1 MRDDAIFEAR
11 LADAFGRYADLTPNM
26 DDQAVARAAMS
37 AGRASGRIR
46 WLPQVRV
53 TYLLAILALLLAAV
67 VVAIAAGTLRTQ
79 PHLSI
84 GRDGGI
90 AFTVQGND
98 HTAAATHLMNPDG
111 TGDRAI
117 DTGRCPAYSRDGGTL
132 AVVDYDTAA
141 YLTVIS
147 PGGVPSRKVLLA
159 ETPSTSISYALSP
172 DGARVAWSKPGDGL
186 WVAPIDGGSGRRIV
200 ANATAP
206 GAFFDTAVWS
216 PVGASLAFGTYIA
229 DAATGERHRS
239 ALSIVAADGSGL
251 RELTH
256 RPGVLGDA
264 PSWSPDGR
272 FLAYL
277 GRPDDVQASST
288 ASDVFVIGVDGSG
301 DRNVTATTANESL
314 PAWAPDGAVLA
325 FLTSPDGEAHRLT
338 TVRMNGPTPDGP
350 PAFGPESEWFVWSP
364 DGTRLL
370 WLEVST
376 IGPEAYRST
385 FHAIDRDLTQPPTTV
400 QAVDGLI
407 VCTPSWQRLA
417 P

>member
-1 MRDDAIFEAR
+1 MRDEAIFEAQ
-11 LADAFGRYADLTPNM
+11 LADAFGRYADLTPVM
-26 DDQAVARAAMS
+26 DDEVVAREAVA
-37 AGRASGRIR
+37 AGRASRRIA
-46 WLPQVRV
+46 WLPSVRV
-53 TYLLAILALLLAAV
+53 AYLFVLLGLLLAAI
-67 VVAIAAGTLRTQ
+67 AIAAGTLRTQ
-79 PHLSI
+79 PFLTI
-84 GRDGGI
+84 GRDGDI

-98 HTAAATHLMNPDG
+98 HTAAMTHLMNPDG
-111 TGDRAI
+111 TGDHAI

-132 AVVDYDTAA
+132 AEVDYDTTA
-141 YLTVIS
+141 YLAVI
-147 PGGVPSRKVLLA
+147 GADGVPHRKVLLA

-172 DGARVAWSKPGDGL
+172 DGTRVAWSKPGDGL
-186 WVAPIDGGSGRRIV
+186 WVAPIDSGPGKRIV
-200 ANATAP
+200 AATTAP
-206 GAFFDTAVWS
+206 GAFFDSAVWS
-216 PVGASLAFGTYIA
+216 PDGESLVFGTYAA
-229 DAATGERHRS
+229 DAATGERHRTAIS
-239 ALSIVAADGSGL
+239 VVGGDGSDL
-251 RELTH
+251 RILTD

-277 GRPDDVQASST
+277 GRPDDAPAASA
-288 ASDVFVIGVDGSG
+288 ASDVFVIGADGTG

-314 PAWAPDGAVLA
+314 PAWAPDSAVLA

-338 TVRMNGPTPDGP
+338 TIRMNGPTPAGLP
-350 PAFGPESEWFVWSP
+350 VFGPESEWFVWSP

-385 FHAIDRDLTQPPTTV
+385 FHAIDRDFTQPSTTL

-407 VCTPSWQRLA
+407 VCTPSWQRLE